1 MFRLL
6 NSDEPGAITITIDG
20 RLTSEYVGEVEASVR
35 RAMETPKKI
44 RLFLRNVVHIDEPA
58 RSLLSRLAAQGVEL
72 SASGIYS
79 SYVVGN
85 IGK

>member
-1 MFRLL
+1 MFRILS
-6 NSDEPGAITITIDG
+6 SDEPNATTITIDG
-20 RLTSEYVGEVEASVR
+20 RLTSEYVEEVEVSVR
-35 RAMETPKKI
+35 RAMETSKQI
-44 RLFLRNVVHIDEPA
+44 RLFLRNVVHIDQPG
-58 RSLLSRLAAQGVEL
+58 RLLLSRLAAQGVEL

>member
-1 MFRLL
+1 MFRIL
-6 NSDEPGAITITIDG
+6 NSDEPDATTITIDG
-20 RLTSEYVGEVEASVR
+20 RLTSEYVDEVEASVR
-35 RAMETPKKI
+35 RAMARTKQI
-44 RLFLRNVVHIDEPA
+44 RLFLRNVVHIDEPG